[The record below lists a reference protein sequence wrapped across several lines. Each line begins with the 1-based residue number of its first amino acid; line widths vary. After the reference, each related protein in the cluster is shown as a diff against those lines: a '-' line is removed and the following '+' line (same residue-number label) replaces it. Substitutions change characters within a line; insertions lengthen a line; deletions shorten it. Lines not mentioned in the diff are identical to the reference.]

1 MERLTYNFP
10 YFNGKSCWHVVGTSV
25 ETCAETCARMGRE
38 GCDICPICKAI
49 DRLAEYENAEESGL
63 LVRLPCKVG
72 DTVWAIRNIRGVKMP
87 MPGVVAEMYF
97 TQDMRLIVRVH
108 GVKRG
113 EVGKSVFLS
122 LEDAEAAL
130 KKG

>member
-1 MERLTYNFP
+1 MERLTF
-10 YFNGKSCWHVVGTSV
+10 
-25 ETCAETCARMGRE
+25 E
-38 GCDICPICKAI
+38 GDFCDISGCREVPVGVYCKQDNACSRRQVWE
-49 DRLAEYENAEESGL
+49 RLKEFEDAEESGL

-72 DTVWAIRNIRGVKMP
+72 DTAWAVRNNKGVKIP

-108 GVKRG
+108 GVRRG

>member
-1 MERLTYNFP
+1 MERLTFE
-10 YFNGKSCWHVVGTSV
+10 GTFCEIARCL
-25 ETCAETCARMGRE
+25 ETPGGSFCEEGTCSQRKIWE
-38 GCDICPICKAI
+38 
-49 DRLAEYENAEESGL
+49 RLKQYEDAEESGL

-72 DTVWAIRNIRGVKMP
+72 DTAWAVRNNKGVKIP

-108 GVKRG
+108 GVRRG